1 MPFTFFDILID
12 EFMGK
17 DLEIGV
23 PGNLNSEYVNEM
35 AAAKPAV
42 EISLGVPKTEG
53 MTDGSNTSDEPTTK
67 AADLIGSITNSICA
81 QQVDTRITDIPNG
94 FIKISDDGK
103 GKGYDG
109 SAELPSLEL
118 SLKRLRS
125 AGDCVNPPVDDRNVL
140 RRSDSSAFT
149 RCKK

>member
-1 MPFTFFDILID
+1 
-12 EFMGK
+12 MGK
-17 DLEIGV
+17 DLKIGI
-23 PGNLNSEYVNEM
+23 PDNLNSEYVNEM
-35 AAAKPAV
+35 ATAKPADKST
-42 EISLGVPKTEG
+42 IKIPDNGPKTKGVE
-53 MTDGSNTSDEPTTK
+53 DGGNTSDEPTTEV
-67 AADLIGSITNSICA
+67 ADLIGSIINSLCA
-81 QQVDTRITDIPNG
+81 QAATRVTDVPNG
-94 FIKISDDGK
+94 FIKISDDRKDK
-103 GKGYDG
+103 GCDG